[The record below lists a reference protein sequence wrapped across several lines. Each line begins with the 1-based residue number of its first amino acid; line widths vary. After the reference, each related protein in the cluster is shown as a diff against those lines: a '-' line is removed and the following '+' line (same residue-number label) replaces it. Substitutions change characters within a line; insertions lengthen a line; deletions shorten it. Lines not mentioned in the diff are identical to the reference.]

1 MRHHGWASLA
11 FLGLSGTLLAQQ
23 ETAPPQLLR
32 VPLAQALRGPD
43 TRSAE
48 PAPLP
53 FRTVEAESG
62 LSLEDEL
69 IQLRRELKS
78 FDAARDEVLRSTK
91 TVDVES
97 DRVAIQQ
104 RQELLDVLTKLATK
118 GITRRS
124 KPVAPSAPQVIG
136 TPQVTNV
143 PRSTSVT
150 AVDPFA
156 EPVAPVVKPPVTPV
170 APKPVVIP
178 EPPTFPIPDD
188 PADPFALGNVL
199 FRSGDYVAA
208 EKAFAKVQP
217 TDENRMMLKF
227 LTATCLRK
235 RSQWKPASDAF
246 RVVAASNQDPVLR
259 DLAKWQLDNM
269 AWYQQTESQL
279 DQMRAERDKRTA
291 TSKSRSAA
299 SDPAKP

>member
-1 MRHHGWASLA
+1 MMRHHGWTSLA

-23 ETAPPQLLR
+23 ETSPPQLLR
-32 VPLAQALRGPD
+32 VPSAQALRGPD

-53 FRTVEAESG
+53 LRTVEAESG
-62 LSLEDEL
+62 LSLEEEL
-69 IQLRRELKS
+69 TQLRRELQS
-78 FDAARDEVLRSTK
+78 FDVARDELLRSTK
-91 TVDVES
+91 TVDAES

-118 GITRRS
+118 GITRRPKS
-124 KPVAPSAPQVIG
+124 VVPSV
-136 TPQVTNV
+136 PQVTSV
-143 PRSTSVT
+143 PRSTSVN

-156 EPVAPVVKPPVTPV
+156 EPVTPVVTPPIAAPV
-170 APKPVVIP
+170 APKPAVIP
-178 EPPTFPIPDD
+178 EPPAFPIPDD

-199 FRSGDYVAA
+199 FRSGDYASA

-235 RSQWKPASDAF
+235 RSQWKPATDAF
-246 RVVAASNQDPVLR
+246 RVVAGSNQDPVLR
-259 DLAKWQLDNM
+259 DLAKWQLENM
-269 AWYQQTESQL
+269 AWSQQTESQL

-291 TSKSRSAA
+291 TGKTRAAA
-299 SDPAKP
+299 SDAAKP

>member
-1 MRHHGWASLA
+1 MRHHGWASLSL
-11 FLGLSGTLLAQQ
+11 LGLSGILLAQP

-32 VPLAQALRGPD
+32 VPTTQAARSPD
-43 TRSAE
+43 ARPAA
-48 PAPLP
+48 APLP
-53 FRTVEAESG
+53 LRIVEAESG

-69 IQLRRELKS
+69 TQLRRELQS

-91 TVDVES
+91 SVDAES

-124 KPVAPSAPQVIG
+124 KPVVPS
-136 TPQVTNV
+136 TPQVTSV
-143 PRSTSVT
+143 PHSTSVT

-156 EPVAPVVKPPVTPV
+156 DPVAPVVKPTVVVPV
-170 APKPVVIP
+170 APKPVVTP

-188 PADPFALGNVL
+188 PVDPFALGNVL
-199 FRSGDYVAA
+199 VRSGDYAAA

-246 RVVAASNQDPVLR
+246 RVVAGSNQDPVLR

-269 AWYQQTESQL
+269 AWYQQTESHL

-299 SDPAKP
+299 SDAAKP

>member
-11 FLGLSGTLLAQQ
+11 FLGLTGTLLAQQ
-23 ETAPPQLLR
+23 EASPPQLLR
-32 VPLAQALRGPD
+32 VPSAQALRGPD
-43 TRSAE
+43 ARSAE

-53 FRTVEAESG
+53 LRTVEAESG

-69 IQLRRELKS
+69 IQLRRELQS

-91 TVDVES
+91 TVDAES

-124 KPVAPSAPQVIG
+124 KPVVPS
-136 TPQVTNV
+136 TPQVTSV
-143 PRSTSVT
+143 PPATSAK

-156 EPVAPVVKPPVTPV
+156 EPVAPVVKPPVAPA

-188 PADPFALGNVL
+188 PVDPFALGNVL
-199 FRSGDYVAA
+199 FRSGDYAAA

-246 RVVAASNQDPVLR
+246 RVVAGSNQDPVLR

-291 TSKSRSAA
+291 TSKSRSATA
-299 SDPAKP
+299 DAAKP

>member
-1 MRHHGWASLA
+1 MRYHGWTSLA
-11 FLGLSGTLLAQQ
+11 FLGFTGTLCAQQ
-23 ETAPPQLLR
+23 ETSPPQLLR
-32 VPLAQALRGPD
+32 VPSAQALRSPD
-43 TRSAE
+43 ARSAE
-48 PAPLP
+48 PLPL
-53 FRTVEAESG
+53 RTTEAESG

-69 IQLRRELKS
+69 TQLRRELKS

-91 TVDVES
+91 TVDAES

-104 RQELLDVLTKLATK
+104 RQELLDMLTKLATK
-118 GITRRS
+118 GISRRPKS
-124 KPVAPSAPQVIG
+124 VVPSVPQV
-136 TPQVTNV
+136 VSSV
-143 PRSTSVT
+143 PRATSAN

-156 EPVAPVVKPPVTPV
+156 EPVAPVVTPPIAAPV

-178 EPPTFPIPDD
+178 EPPAFPIPDD

-199 FRSGDYVAA
+199 FRSGDYASA

-246 RVVAASNQDPVLR
+246 RVVAGSNQDPVLR
-259 DLAKWQLDNM
+259 DLAKWQLENM

-299 SDPAKP
+299 SDAAKP

>member
-23 ETAPPQLLR
+23 DAVPPQLLR
-32 VPLAQALRGPD
+32 VPSGQALRGPD
-43 TRSAE
+43 ARSA
-48 PAPLP
+48 APLP
-53 FRTVEAESG
+53 LRTVEPESG

-69 IQLRRELKS
+69 ILLRRELQS

-91 TVDVES
+91 TVDTES

-124 KPVAPSAPQVIG
+124 KPVAPSASQVTS

-156 EPVAPVVKPPVTPV
+156 EPVAPVVKPPVVAPI

-188 PADPFALGNVL
+188 PVDPFALGNVL
-199 FRSGDYVAA
+199 FRSGDYAAA

-227 LTATCLRK
+227 LTASCLRK

-246 RVVAASNQDPVLR
+246 RVVAGSNQDPVLR

-299 SDPAKP
+299 SDAAKP